1 MKNSELIKI
10 LKTHTNLEVE
20 IVLPG
25 TGELLEIDRVSNFFD
40 DKVGLVD
47 KIIIFVKKQL
57 LTT

>member
-20 IVLPG
+20 IVLPN
-25 TGELLEIDRVSNFFD
+25 TNKLLEIDRVSNFFD

-47 KIIIFVKKQL
+47 KIIILGYEKN
-57 LTT
+57 T

>member
-20 IVLPG
+20 IVLPV

-47 KIIIFVKKQL
+47 KIIIFVKKQ
-57 LTT
+57 